1 MKDIKKEPNETSRN
15 EKKTISEMKSQWMEF
30 KANWTLQKKTK

>member
-1 MKDIKKEPNETSRN
+1 MKLLEMK
-15 EKKTISEMKSQWMEF
+15 KKTISEMKSQWMEF